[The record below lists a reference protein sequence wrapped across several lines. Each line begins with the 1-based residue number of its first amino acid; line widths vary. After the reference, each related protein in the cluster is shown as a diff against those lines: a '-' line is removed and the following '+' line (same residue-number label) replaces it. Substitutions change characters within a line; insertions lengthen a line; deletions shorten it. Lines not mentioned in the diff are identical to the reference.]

1 MNNVVVWRMVSKRDI
16 GGSESSQEV
25 VAAVRIQVRGNE
37 SLS

>member
-16 GGSESSQEV
+16 SGIESSQEAV
-25 VAAVRIQVRGNE
+25 AVRIQARGNE